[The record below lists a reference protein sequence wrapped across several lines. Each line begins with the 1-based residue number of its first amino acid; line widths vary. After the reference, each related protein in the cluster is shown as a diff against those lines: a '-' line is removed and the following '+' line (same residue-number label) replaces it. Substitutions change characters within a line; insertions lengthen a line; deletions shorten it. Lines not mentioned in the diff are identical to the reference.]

1 MQNERKQL
9 AVWDVFVRLFHWCL
23 LAAVIIS
30 FYTTKTDGTPFL
42 FPIEVH
48 AQAGYLI
55 IGLLIFR
62 VIWGISGPAYARFSA
77 FIYGPKDTAIY
88 ANALLKRRAPRY
100 ASHNPLGGWM
110 VVLLLLSLSFQAVS
124 GLFLSDD
131 IFFQGPLYGLLGR
144 DISGEL
150 ASLHSLNSDVLLI
163 LIGIHVAGII
173 VHALQGENLVAAMVT
188 GIKHFNS
195 EPIDIKP
202 AHRTK
207 HRLFALG
214 AFLVAAGVCGW
225 LWFYPY

>member
-1 MQNERKQL
+1 MQNDRKQL
-9 AVWDVFVRLFHWCL
+9 AVWDVFIRLFHWCL

-30 FYTTKTDGTPFL
+30 FYTTKTNGAPFL

-48 AQAGYLI
+48 AQAGYII
-55 IGLLIFR
+55 IGLLVFR
-62 VIWGISGPAYARFSA
+62 VLWGVSGSAYARFST

-88 ANALLKRRAPRY
+88 AKALLKRRAPHY

-110 VVLLLLSLSFQAVS
+110 VVLLLLSLSFQAAS

-144 DISGEL
+144 DVSSGL
-150 ASLHSLNSDVLLI
+150 ASLHALNSDVLLI
-163 LIGIHVAGII
+163 LIGMHLVGII
-173 VHALQGENLVAAMVT
+173 VHALQGEHLVPAMVT
-188 GIKHFNS
+188 GIKRFTS

-214 AFLVAAGVCGW
+214 AFLVAVGVCGW

>member
-1 MQNERKQL
+1 MQNGRKQI

-23 LAAVIIS
+23 LAAVLIS
-30 FYTTKTDGTPFL
+30 FYTTKTDGAPFL

-48 AQAGYLI
+48 AQAGYII

-62 VIWGISGPAYARFSA
+62 VIWGVLGPTYARFST
-77 FIYGPKDTAIY
+77 FVYGPKNTASY
-88 ANALLKRRAPRY
+88 AKALLKRQEPRY

-144 DISGEL
+144 DVSGEL
-150 ASLHSLNSDVLLI
+150 ASLHALNSDLLLI
-163 LIGIHVAGII
+163 LIGIHLVGIV
-173 VHALQGENLVAAMVT
+173 VHALLGEHLVPAMVT
-188 GIKHFNS
+188 GIKRFTS
-195 EPIDIKP
+195 APVDEKP
-202 AHRTK
+202 AYRTK
-207 HRLFALG
+207 YRLLAIG

>member
-1 MQNERKQL
+1 MQHDRKQV

-23 LAAVIIS
+23 VVAVAVS
-30 FYTTKTDGTPFL
+30 FYTTKTDGIPFL

-55 IGLLIFR
+55 ISLLIFR
-62 VIWGISGPAYARFSA
+62 IIWGVLGTTYARFST
-77 FIYGPKDTAIY
+77 FVYGPRDTAVY
-88 ANALLKRRAPRY
+88 TKALFKRRAPRY

-150 ASLHSLNSDVLLI
+150 ASLHALNSDVLLI
-163 LIGIHVAGII
+163 LIGLHLVGVV

-188 GIKHFNS
+188 GIKRFTS
-195 EPIDIKP
+195 EPVDIKQT
-202 AHRTK
+202 HRTK
-207 HRLFALG
+207 HHLFALG
-214 AFLVAAGVCGW
+214 AFLVAAGICGW